1 MIKEISIHNFKSL
14 RNATVPIGPLAIF
27 CGPNASGK
35 TNFAEAFDFL
45 SRVFRNGLAN
55 AVAEKGGFY
64 NMCYRRIRR
73 TKGAIS
79 FGVSGETLLKKSV
92 TVTYS
97 VKFSFKTASEA
108 IRSQFLVEEER
119 YEFRVFRTEHPE
131 EYLNV
136 TVFREDDK
144 YRVEGAGS
152 LFASDERLFGFASID
167 KLNDALT
174 TAYKARPQQLLI
186 NPNSAFLYELFD
198 NPVRLVRELEG
209 IRVFQMNPRTAREP
223 GTPSISEGLGRHGE
237 NLPIAVESFLRQK
250 GLAPRLLSWMQD
262 ILPQLGGILTEYTD
276 SKQIGLYIQETGFG
290 APWYAEDVS
299 DGTIMA
305 LGLFIALLD
314 TDHKTV
320 FIEEPENSLHP
331 WILKKFL
338 EHCREVSREK
348 QILIT
353 THSPL
358 VVSAAQP
365 SELFLL
371 ERMDGITIVIPAE
384 DREPFLPQ
392 IIKKDMLE
400 LGEYWLSGGLGGVPE
415 PPSLPIGEFIQ
426 KKTTTE

>member
-1 MIKEISIHNFKSL
+1 
-14 RNATVPIGPLAIF
+14 
-27 CGPNASGK
+27 
-35 TNFAEAFDFL
+35 
-45 SRVFRNGLAN
+45 
-55 AVAEKGGFY
+55 
-64 NMCYRRIRR
+64 MCYRRIRR

-79 FGVSGETLLKKSV
+79 FGVSGETLLKKGVS
-92 TVTYS
+92 VTYS
-97 VKFSFKTASEA
+97 VNFSFKTASEA

-131 EYLNV
+131 EALNV
-136 TVFREDDK
+136 IVFREDDK
-144 YRVEGAGS
+144 YRVEGVGS
-152 LFASDERLFGFASID
+152 LFAPDEGLFGFASID

-314 TDHKTV
+314 TDHKTI

-365 SELFLL
+365 NELFLL
-371 ERMDGITIVIPAE
+371 ERMDGITVVIPAE
-384 DREPFLPQ
+384 NREPFLPQ

-426 KKTTTE
+426 KKITTE